1 MCTYVLGQKGEKK
14 WGGTPTGA
22 PVERA
27 VLQAPVNR
35 ASAAMTEPAQQNKE
49 DIDGHGTRTLWG
61 GVSGGVERVQGRLK
75 SWPRC

>member
-14 WGGTPTGA
+14 WGGTPTRA

-49 DIDGHGTRTLWG
+49 DIDGNGTRTLWG